1 MVIDARTIEQDSCIE
16 ADLCIV
22 GAGAAGITLAHKL
35 AHTTLRICL
44 IESGGRQF
52 DRRTQSLYRGENS
65 GEHHW
70 PLIQSRRR
78 RYGGSTTAWDG
89 RCRPLDPID
98 FEARDWIA
106 HSGWPFTR
114 ADLDPYYAQAATV
127 CQFDKLPDFEADP
140 PGKLSLFDESQ
151 AIRTAYFHYPPV
163 LNFAEMYG
171 QEIESAENITLLL
184 HANVTEIVTN
194 EQATRV
200 DQLAVKT
207 LRGNQ
212 FNVKAHHFVL
222 AAGGIENARLL
233 LASNRIAP
241 TGLGNQHDLVG
252 RYLMNHPHQFFAVL
266 ALAPDCPP
274 LDAYITPF
282 HQAKTVTGV
291 WTFRDQYLRAQKL
304 VNSAVY
310 LTPREEFKSTPAYL
324 SAGMDAFN
332 SGLEALKLRNLP
344 DDIGWHVRRVAG
356 DARAVAGIFGRK
368 LTNRSTKLV
377 LRIALENVPNPE
389 SRITLSSKRDALGQ
403 NRACIN
409 WQLSPIDWH
418 SYRRMVKV
426 LSAEFERTGY
436 GRVLP
441 FFDPE
446 GTPWSL
452 PVQDGKHHMGATRM
466 HVDPKQGVVDANA
479 TVHGIA
485 NLSITGSS
493 LFPTGGHAN
502 PTFTIVALAAR
513 LADHLKSELLS

>member
-1 MVIDARTIEQDSCIE
+1 MVIDAREIEQGSRID

-22 GAGAAGITLAHKL
+22 GAGAAGITLAKAL
-35 AHTTLRICL
+35 AHTSLRICL

-52 DRRTQSLYRGENS
+52 ERRTQSLYRGENG

-70 PLIQSRRR
+70 PLLQSRRR

-89 RCRPLDPID
+89 RCRPLDAID
-98 FEARDWIA
+98 FEARNWIA
-106 HSGWPFTR
+106 HSGWPMTR
-114 ADLDPYYAQAATV
+114 AELDPYYERAATV
-127 CQFDKLPDFEADP
+127 CQFEQLPDFDADP
-140 PGKLSLFDESQ
+140 TDKTPLFTDSL
-151 AIRTAYFHYPPV
+151 ALKTAYFHYPST

-171 QEIESAENITLLL
+171 DEIESAENITLLL

-194 EQATRV
+194 DSATTV
-200 DQLAVKT
+200 TQLAAKT

-212 FNVKAHHFVL
+212 FTVAARHFVL

-241 TGLGNQHDLVG
+241 AGLGNQHDLIG

-266 ALAPDCPP
+266 EPALTCPQ

-282 HQAKTVTGV
+282 HEAKTVTGV
-291 WTFRDQYLRAQKL
+291 WTFRDQFLRDQEL
-304 VNSAVY
+304 VNCAVY
-310 LTPREEFKSTPAYL
+310 LTPRAAFKSTPAYL

-332 SGLEALKLRNLP
+332 SGLEAIKLRNLP
-344 DDIGWHVRRVAG
+344 DDPGWHVRRVGG
-356 DARAVAGIFGRK
+356 DVGAVMGIFGRK
-368 LTNRSTKLV
+368 LTNRSSKLV
-377 LRIALENVPNPE
+377 LRIALENVPHSN
-389 SRITLSSKRDALGQ
+389 SRITLSGKRDALGQ
-403 NRACIN
+403 NRACID

-418 SYRRMVKV
+418 SYRRMVKE

-441 FFDPE
+441 FFDPDGE
-446 GTPWSL
+446 PWSL

-466 HVDPKQGVVDANA
+466 STDPRHGVVDVNA
-479 TVHGIA
+479 TVHGVA
-485 NLSITGSS
+485 NLSVAGSS

-502 PTFTIVALAAR
+502 PTFTIVALTIR
-513 LADHLKSELLS
+513 LADHLKRELLP